1 MPYLLEF
8 QNVSVS
14 YTQGGLFKKQTFW
27 GVRNIFFQLKRGET
41 LALLGESGS
50 GKSTIGRVILRLLYP
65 TKGKVLFKGKE
76 IFKYGKEYTK
86 EISAVFQ
93 DPAGSL
99 NPRYTV
105 WEAVEE
111 PLLVHGSKKLQRE
124 EIVANTLRWAKV
136 EESLW
141 RKKTHE
147 LSGGQKQ
154 RVAIARA
161 IVLNPSLIVADEP
174 TSALDLSVQYE
185 ILKLFGEIKK
195 RSSMVFITHDLR
207 VASKISDKVLLL
219 LGGRIMEISPT
230 REFVKKPLHPYGE
243 YLLKS
248 LPTKSPYE
256 RELSGEVKE
265 FKTLRDGGCPFRMG
279 CPYYEKRCEAFPP
292 PAMVDNR
299 TVYCW
304 KFL

>member
-8 QNVSVS
+8 QNVSIF

-27 GVRNIFFQLKRGET
+27 GVRNISFQLKRGET

-65 TKGKVLFKGKE
+65 TKGKILFKGKE

-86 EISAVFQ
+86 EVSAVFQ

-111 PLLVHGSKKLQRE
+111 PLLVHGYKKLQRE

-195 RSSMVFITHDLR
+195 ITSMVFITHDLR

-265 FKTLRDGGCPFRMG
+265 FKTLRDEGCPFRMG
-279 CPYYEKRCEAFPP
+279 CPYYEKRCEEFPP